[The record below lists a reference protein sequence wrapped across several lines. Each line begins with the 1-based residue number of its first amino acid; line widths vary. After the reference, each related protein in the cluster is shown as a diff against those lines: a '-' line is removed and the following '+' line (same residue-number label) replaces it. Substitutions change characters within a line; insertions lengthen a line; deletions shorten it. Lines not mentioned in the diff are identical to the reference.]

1 MEYDKLFN
9 TSSIRNNSISWLEL
23 DDSDR
28 ILAIGD
34 GCIGLL
40 DYLKRSTSMVDFV
53 SDAEMQKKPLCG
65 SVERKYDLIIIY
77 SQKIEAML
85 GFAKNNISNKGRIII
100 FANNPLGV
108 SFFNGLIPK
117 EEDSFYATINYNSKS
132 LRGNY
137 YRKEEIQSELARFE
151 IKNYRFFYPYPN
163 MDFCYQIYSDN
174 RLPEIGELHI
184 ENYPYKTYRME
195 MFREQNLYDRFIEAG
210 EYDKFANSFIVV
222 CGIKTPDVDYV
233 KYSNERNDGL
243 NISTEIHPVNGTK
256 RVIKKACDKAS
267 ESHIAHIYSSY
278 LKLDELFQGSFFSVN
293 KCRRIDNKTVEFEFI
308 DGKSLDVLMDEIL
321 RGKDID
327 GFYKLLNVYLENI
340 RKIYSQGYACD
351 LDVDLIFQNIIVND
365 GKWNV
370 IDYEWTLEK
379 ELPVDYLIYR
389 AIRYYYYQSDVC
401 RRTFPNVSSLYE
413 YCGIGI
419 EDLEE
424 YNNFEVEFQ
433 NFVAGD
439 SWKLSDEISDEGIIR
454 LNDSMLH
461 LQIEMF
467 CRKNQFPE
475 KVINKKIPIIGDRI
489 SFEVQV
495 KNADKIK
502 ISTSN
507 VGMIARINIDGG
519 AKLQSIGEKIGNDI
533 YSYPDTPF
541 FFYLFPEKN
550 AHVLKVTV
558 EIITDNNEA
567 IKEITE
573 HFITERDEINYK
585 KLADERLDTIDE
597 LKRLLDNKSIKS
609 VIRKIIRKI
618 KR

>member
-9 TSSIRNNSISWLEL
+9 TSPIRNNSIGWLDL

-40 DYLKRSTSMVDFV
+40 DYLKKSTSIVDFV
-53 SDAEMQKKPLCG
+53 SDVEILKKPMCG
-65 SVERKYDLIIIY
+65 SAVQKYDLIIIY
-77 SQKIEAML
+77 SQKIEAIL
-85 GFAKNNISNKGRIII
+85 GFAKNNISDKGRIII
-100 FANNPLGV
+100 LANNPLGV

-117 EEDSFYATINYNSKS
+117 EEDSFFATINNNSES

-137 YRKEEIQSELARFE
+137 YRKEEIQSELSRFE
-151 IKNYRFFYPYPN
+151 INNYRFFYPYPN

-222 CGIKTPDVDYV
+222 CGAKTPDVDYV

-243 NISTEIHPVNGTK
+243 NISTEIISDNGAK

-278 LKLDELFQGSFFSVN
+278 LKLDELFQGSFLSVN

-321 RGKDID
+321 RGKDIE

-351 LDVDLIFQNIIVND
+351 LDVDLIFQNIIIND

-379 ELPVDYLIYR
+379 KLPVDYLIYR

-401 RRTFPNVSSLYE
+401 RRTFPNVSSLYG
-413 YCGIGI
+413 YCGIRI

-424 YNNFEVEFQ
+424 YNNFEIEFQ
-433 NFVAGD
+433 NFVSGN
-439 SWKLSDEISDEGIIR
+439 SLKLSDEISDKGIIR
-454 LNDSMLH
+454 LDDRMID

-467 CRKNQFPE
+467 KKKDQSPE
-475 KVINKKIPIIGDRI
+475 KVINKKVPIIVDRI
-489 SFEVQV
+489 AFEVQV

-541 FFYLFPEKN
+541 FFYLFPKKN
-550 AHVLKVTV
+550 AYVLKVTV

-573 HFITERDEINYK
+573 HFHTERDGINYK
-585 KLADERLDTIDE
+585 KPADERLDATNE
-597 LKRLLDNKSIKS
+597 LQKSLGNKYIKS
-609 VIRKIIRKI
+609 LIRKIIR
-618 KR
+618 R

>member
-1 MEYDKLFN
+1 MKYDKLFN
-9 TSSIRNNSISWLEL
+9 TSPIRNNSIGWLDL

-40 DYLKRSTSMVDFV
+40 DYLKKSTSMVDFV
-53 SDAEMQKKPLCG
+53 SDVEILKEPLCG
-65 SVERKYDLIIIY
+65 SIEQKYDLIIIY
-77 SQKIEAML
+77 SQKIEALL
-85 GFAKNNISNKGRIII
+85 GFAKNNISDKGRIII

-117 EEDSFYATINYNSKS
+117 EEDSFFATINNNSES

-137 YRKEEIQSELARFE
+137 YRKEEIQSELSRFE

-163 MDFCYQIYSDN
+163 VDFCYQIYSDN

-222 CGIKTPDVDYV
+222 CGAKTPNVDYV

-243 NISTEIHPVNGTK
+243 NISTEIISDNGAK

-278 LKLDELFQGSFFSVN
+278 LKLDELFQGSFLSVN

-308 DGKSLDVLMDEIL
+308 DGKGLDVLMDEIL
-321 RGKDID
+321 RGKDIE
-327 GFYKLLNVYLENI
+327 GFYKLLDVYLGNI
-340 RKIYSQGYACD
+340 WKIYGQGYACD
-351 LDVDLIFQNIIVND
+351 LDVDLIFQNIIIND

-379 ELPVDYLIYR
+379 KLPVDYLIYR

-401 RRTFPNVSSLYE
+401 RKTFPNVYSLYE

-424 YNNFEVEFQ
+424 YNNFEIEFQ
-433 NFVAGD
+433 NFVAGN
-439 SWKLSDEISDEGIIR
+439 SLKLSDEISDKGIIR
-454 LNDSMLH
+454 LDDRMID

-467 CRKNQFPE
+467 NSENQSPE
-475 KVINKKIPIIGDRI
+475 EVINKKVPIIGDRI
-489 SFEVQV
+489 AFEVQV

-519 AKLQSIGEKIGNDI
+519 AELRSIGEKIGNDI

-541 FFYLFPEKN
+541 FFYLFPEKK

-573 HFITERDEINYK
+573 HINTERDGINYK
-585 KLADERLDTIDE
+585 KLADERLDTINE
-597 LKRLLDNKSIKS
+597 LQKSLDNKYIKS
-609 VIRKIIRKI
+609 LIRKIIR
-618 KR
+618 R